1 METASNINKVL
12 QENQSI
18 DEEKYFELYTELAKY
33 RDSSLNSS
41 NPLVQARRVSYAR
54 QETSLRRSLVR
65 LLAKARKPALDR
77 LTETKE
83 EAMKKASEEK
93 VRQDINRKFEH
104 YQELINRVQ
113 LRELQNRSHEIEFE
127 RQVHQL
133 LLKETKQTSQI
144 IHNPPKGN

>member
-113 LRELQNRSHEIEFE
+113 LRELQNRS
-127 RQVHQL
+127 
-133 LLKETKQTSQI
+133 
-144 IHNPPKGN
+144 